1 MHLSFGMWSC
11 ANSLIRPLVADLKAE
26 LLGAEVQSKS
36 VIHKSTGQPLTAIL
50 SNAYLEG
57 HF

>member
-1 MHLSFGMWSC
+1 MWSC
-11 ANSLIRPLVADLKAE
+11 ANSLIRPLVADPKAE
-26 LLGAEVQSKS
+26 LLDAEVQSKS
-36 VIHKSTGQPLTAIL
+36 VIHKSTGQPLTALL